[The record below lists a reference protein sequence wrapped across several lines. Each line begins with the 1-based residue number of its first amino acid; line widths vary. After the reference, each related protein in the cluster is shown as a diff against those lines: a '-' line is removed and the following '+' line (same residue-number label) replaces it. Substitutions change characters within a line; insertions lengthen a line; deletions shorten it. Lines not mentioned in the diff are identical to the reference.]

1 MYAVLELQ
9 TSEEMLDTSA
19 LVYSGFKDLSE
30 AKEFLENK
38 INEYKEEYNL
48 FEEDEEYNTIY
59 RIGENQ
65 VKIEASDNF
74 YVMLKIVE
82 ISCKEKQ
89 FNTISF

>member
-9 TSEEMLDTSA
+9 TGEEMLDTSA
-19 LVYSGFKDLSE
+19 LVYSGFKDLRE

-59 RIGENQ
+59 RIEENQ
-65 VKIEASDNF
+65 VRIEVSDNF

-89 FNTISF
+89 FNVISF

>member
-1 MYAVLELQ
+1 VYAVLELQ
-9 TSEEMLDTSA
+9 TGEEMLDTSA
-19 LVYSGFKDLSE
+19 LVYSGFKDLRE

-59 RIGENQ
+59 RIEENQ
-65 VKIEASDNF
+65 VRIEVSDNF

-89 FNTISF
+89 FNVISF